1 MNILFLTIQ
10 NLKDLKNHDIY
21 SDLLNKLISEG
32 HHVYIVSPIEKK
44 QSTKIF
50 IGDSCTILKVKTGN
64 IQKTNRIEKGI
75 STLLIEA
82 QFKSAIKK
90 YFANI

>member
-44 QSTKIF
+44 QPTKIF

-75 STLLIEA
+75 STLLIET
-82 QFKSAIKK
+82 QFKSAI
-90 YFANI
+90 I